1 VVTVWRTYMATT
13 NNSKL
18 RQKLDQFWRVLFL
31 DEHGRPKSAMFLY
44 SFCLSLLFLL
54 IYSLSYFFLIDVI
67 EKAMPNADVLL
78 RNIAQSILPGLA
90 GSVVCCA
97 TYFLFSDRRMV
108 PLAYLW
114 LVVFALLIFFTMVLL
129 ISKDDFQVFLYFF
142 AMLVPTGLI
151 SGGITSL
158 LLLRRDRHKEAEEKT
173 AC

>member
-1 VVTVWRTYMATT
+1 MATT
-13 NNSKL
+13 TPTPL
-18 RQKLDQFWRVLFL
+18 RRKIDQFWRVLFL

-44 SFCLSLLFLL
+44 SFCLSLLFLV

-67 EKAMPNADVLL
+67 EKAMPNADALL

-97 TYFLFSDRRMV
+97 MYFLFSDKRMV
-108 PLAYLW
+108 PVTYLLLAAY
-114 LVVFALLIFFTMVLL
+114 ALITLLAMAFLIP
-129 ISKDDFQVFLYFF
+129 KEEYQVFLYFF
-142 AMLVPTGLI
+142 AMLVPAGLI

-158 LLLRRDRHKEAEEKT
+158 LLFRHDRHKQTGEKA